1 MDWAIRMTDS
11 EQLFLDDPRADA
23 VLTKTQT
30 TDVAALLPSIKLR
43 HAERITAELV
53 IPARDGAYTELPTDL
68 EPRLAAAL
76 RGRGIHRL
84 YSHQLAAW
92 NASRAGQHTV
102 VVTPTASGKTLC
114 YNLPVLQAAMHEH
127 AKALYLFPTKA
138 LAQDQ
143 VAELME
149 LNTAGR
155 LGVRA
160 FTFDGDT
167 PGDARQAVRT
177 RGDIVVSNP
186 DMLHQG
192 ILPHHTKWAQFFEN
206 LRYVVIDEL
215 HTYRGVFGSHMA
227 NVIRRLRRVC
237 RFYRSEPLFICCSAT
252 IANPAELAS
261 QLLGEAVTAITES
274 GAPQGAKH
282 LLLWNP
288 PVINPDLGLR
298 ASARSQTTR
307 IARSAIKA
315 GLKTIIFAN
324 SRLMVEV
331 LTKYLKD
338 VFDHDP
344 RRPARVAAYRGGY
357 LPTERRTTEA
367 RLRTGSL
374 DCVVATNALELGV
387 DIGALDVCILNG
399 YPGTIAGT
407 WQRLGRA
414 GRRNRTSLGVL
425 VATSEPLDQ
434 YIVRNPAFFTG
445 ASPEHARVAPDQLL
459 ILMDHVR
466 CAAFELPFTADET
479 FGGENLVE
487 MLAHLEEQGVL
498 HREGNRWHWMADSYP
513 ASSVSLRSVA
523 DGNFVVVDITGGK
536 QEVIAE
542 VDYSSAALTLYEGAI
557 YMIQASPW
565 QVERLDWK
573 GRKAFATKTN
583 ADYYT
588 DAIDYTRLKILD
600 LFEDSPH
607 AASLCARGEVHVVRR
622 VAGYKKIRYYSHE
635 NVGFGPVNLPDHE
648 MHTSAVWWQAEPAA
662 LHHAFANRWQ
672 ALDGFLGAAYAIH
685 SVAVLLT
692 MSDRHDL
699 GRAIGDGEGQWF
711 AVTDAQG
718 RGKLQ
723 GASGEGIE
731 LDVAK
736 EFIPTLFLY
745 DNYPGGI
752 GLSVPLYDLRDEVIA
767 GARALVSACECRFG
781 CPACVGPIL
790 ATDEAGNR
798 SPKIAA
804 LRVLDLFNERKA

>member
-1 MDWAIRMTDS
+1 
-11 EQLFLDDPRADA
+11 
-23 VLTKTQT
+23 
-30 TDVAALLPSIKLR
+30 
-43 HAERITAELV
+43 
-53 IPARDGAYTELPTDL
+53 
-68 EPRLAAAL
+68 
-76 RGRGIHRL
+76 
-84 YSHQLAAW
+84 
-92 NASRAGQHTV
+92 
-102 VVTPTASGKTLC
+102 
-114 YNLPVLQAAMHEH
+114 
-127 AKALYLFPTKA
+127 
-138 LAQDQ
+138 
-143 VAELME
+143 
-149 LNTAGR
+149 
-155 LGVRA
+155 
-160 FTFDGDT
+160 
-167 PGDARQAVRT
+167 
-177 RGDIVVSNP
+177 
-186 DMLHQG
+186 
-192 ILPHHTKWAQFFEN
+192 
-206 LRYVVIDEL
+206 
-215 HTYRGVFGSHMA
+215 
-227 NVIRRLRRVC
+227 
-237 RFYRSEPLFICCSAT
+237 
-252 IANPAELAS
+252 
-261 QLLGEAVTAITES
+261 
-274 GAPQGAKH
+274 
-282 LLLWNP
+282 
-288 PVINPDLGLR
+288 
-298 ASARSQTTR
+298 
-307 IARSAIKA
+307 
-315 GLKTIIFAN
+315 
-324 SRLMVEV
+324 MVEV

-344 RRPARVAAYRGGY
+344 RRPPRVAAYRGGY
-357 LPTERRTTEA
+357 LPTERRATEA
-367 RLRTGSL
+367 KLRAGNL

-414 GRRNRTSLGVL
+414 GRRDRTSLGVL

-434 YIVRNPAFFTG
+434 YMVRNPAFFTG

-487 MLAHLEEQGVL
+487 MLSHLEEQGVL

-523 DGNFVVVDITGGK
+523 DGNFVVVDTTGGK

-557 YMIQASPW
+557 YMVQASPW

-573 GRKAFATKTN
+573 GRKAFATRTN

-588 DAIDYTRLKILD
+588 DAIDYTRLKILER
-600 LFEDSPH
+600 FEDSPR
-607 AASLCARGEVHVVRR
+607 ATSLCARGEVHVVRR

-648 MHTSAVWWQAEPAA
+648 MHTSAVWWQVEPAA
-662 LHHAFANRWQ
+662 LHDAFASRAE

-685 SVAVLLT
+685 SVAALLT

-718 RGKLQ
+718 RGRLKD
-723 GASGEGIE
+723 ASGEGLE
-731 LDVAK
+731 LDVTK
-736 EFIPTLFLY
+736 EFVPTLFLY

-767 GARALVSACECRFG
+767 GARVLVSVCECRWG

-790 ATDEAGNR
+790 ATDEAWDR
-798 SPKIAA
+798 SPKLAA
-804 LRVLDLFNERKA
+804 LRVLDLLAERKA